1 MSTQEVVHGDCV
13 ELMRRLPDACID
25 AIVTDPPYDLTANKK
40 GGSGV
45 ASINLDSPYGRAR
58 IGTGKGSGGFMGKAW
73 DSTGIA
79 FTPELWREALR
90 VLKPGGYL
98 LAFGGT
104 RTYHRMTCAI
114 EDAGFEIR
122 DCIQWIY
129 GSGFPKSLDVSK
141 AIDKAG
147 GQATRTQAELLR
159 KKRENS
165 GLTREEVA
173 ERVGCTPSSVRD
185 WEEGR
190 SRSRGSAL
198 EYIVPCSEYRDKL
211 ADLFD
216 YSLDERRLVGQ
227 ATDRRGDGTVYTVGH
242 SGNLHSGGNTD
253 AARKWQGFGTALKP
267 ANEPIVVARKPL
279 EGTVAD
285 NVQKW
290 GTGALNIDGCRI
302 DYRSEADKTSA
313 FPGGKLTS
321 HGSGSLAGPGAAQD
335 ARRSGFESQQSS
347 GRWPANVL
355 LDEGAAAELDRQS
368 GVRKGLGYHGASG
381 DGGPAIQGSE
391 GYASRFFYVAKPAT
405 SEREAGLDALE
416 DKRANVH
423 PTVKPITLMRYL
435 VRLVTPPS
443 GVVLDPFGG
452 SGTTGCA
459 AALEDFNCILMEG
472 EEEYVKIAEAR
483 IAHWQKSNS
492 KKP

>member
-1 MSTQEVVHGDCV
+1 
-13 ELMRRLPDACID
+13 MRRLPDDCID
-25 AIVTDPPYDLTANKK
+25 AIVTDPPYEL
-40 GGSGV
+40 
-45 ASINLDSPYGRAR
+45 
-58 IGTGKGSGGFMGKAW
+58 GFMGKRW
-73 DSTGIA
+73 DASGIA
-79 FTPELWREALR
+79 YSVELWREALR
-90 VLKPGGYL
+90 VLKPGGHL

-141 AIDKAG
+141 ALDKAG
-147 GQATRTQAELLR
+147 GQATRTQAEILR

-173 ERVGCTPSSVRD
+173 ERIGCTPSSVRD

-190 SRSRGSAL
+190 SRSKGSAL
-198 EYIVPCSEYRDKL
+198 EYIVPSSEYRDKL

-216 YSLDERRLVGQ
+216 YSLDERRLIGQ
-227 ATDRRGDGTVYTVGH
+227 ATDRRGDGTIYTVGH
-242 SGNLHSGGNTD
+242 SGNLYSGGNTD

-267 ANEPIVVARKPL
+267 ATEPIVVARKPL

-290 GTGALNIDGCRI
+290 GVGALNIDGCRI
-302 DYRSEADKTSA
+302 FTTDKLGGGHSTSGQQMTNGWHRPWMDDPEAVEANAARSREAVAKA
-313 FPGGKLTS
+313 EAL
-321 HGSGSLAGPGAAQD
+321 
-335 ARRSGFESQQSS
+335 

-355 LDEGAAAELDRQS
+355 LDEAAAAELDAQ
-368 GVRKGLGYHGASG
+368 A
-381 DGGPAIQGSE
+381 DG
-391 GYASRFFYVAKPAT
+391 ASRFFYVAKSTT
-405 SEREAGLDALE
+405 SEREAGLEALE
-416 DKRANVH
+416 GKRANVH
-423 PTVKPITLMRYL
+423 PTVKPITLMRHL
-435 VRLVTPPS
+435 LRLVTPPS
-443 GVVLDPFGG
+443 GVVLDLFGG

-459 AALEDFNCILMEG
+459 AALEDFNCILMER